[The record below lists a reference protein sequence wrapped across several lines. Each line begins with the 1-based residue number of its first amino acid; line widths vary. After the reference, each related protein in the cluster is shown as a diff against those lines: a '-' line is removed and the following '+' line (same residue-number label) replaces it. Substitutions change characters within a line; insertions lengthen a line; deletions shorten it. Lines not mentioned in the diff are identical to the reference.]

1 MPPLKTAD
9 GIAES
14 AEEKVQALRE
24 AFFPTPPEADLSDI
38 TDTTKTPDPLSP
50 DLKTRTH

>member
-14 AEEKVQALRE
+14 TDEKVQALRE
-24 AFFPTPPEADLSDI
+24 AFFLAPPIADLSDI
-38 TDTTKTPDPLSP
+38 DKSS
-50 DLKTRTH
+50 TRNREQIPFPSITS